1 MNICLCITNFK
12 NDLVEAISKTAID
25 FALLLNINKRVTCVL
40 YTPGTIAADESG
52 KTALENVS
60 FTTSRD
66 YHSKIRVLRNIIAL
80 GRYLRSENR
89 DFDIFHFHAGN
100 LLEMFLIRM
109 FLPKLSG
116 TKVITVWQLYLG
128 VVESFRLPWSFRKQT
143 RGILH
148 HYLFNSWPLIP
159 LFWLG
164 AGYFD
169 RIVVHTAHQ
178 KAQLFFVPERKIR
191 LVENGVPAPRE
202 TARRKRGNPPGV
214 LYVGHATAVKGLD
227 VLLSALSRAR
237 RRTEFRVTLALTEF
251 QNIDIERLVA
261 LNGLEDIVTIK
272 GHVDVLDEFLRHDVL
287 VIPHK
292 TSVGTSCYP
301 NIALE
306 AFSVGIP
313 IIASATD
320 VLTEIIDDRVTGLLV
335 PPGDAIR
342 LEQALV
348 ELLNAPQDTEKMAQ
362 TQQDVFSRRFTI
374 DRYVERHLQIYEE
387 LSGAGPQT
395 DGTGDS
401 ERHS

>member
-40 YTPGTIAADESG
+40 YTPGTIAANESR
-52 KTALENVS
+52 KMALENVS

-66 YHSKIRVLRNIIAL
+66 YHSKIRVLWNIIAL
-80 GRYLRSENR
+80 GHYLRSDSRN
-89 DFDIFHFHAGN
+89 FDIFHFHAGN

-116 TKVITVWQLYLG
+116 TKVITVWQPYLG
-128 VVESFRLPWSFRKQT
+128 VVESFRLPWSFRNQIG
-143 RGILH
+143 GILH

-169 RIVVHTAHQ
+169 RIVVHTTHQ
-178 KAQLFFVPERKIR
+178 KAQLFFIPKRKIR
-191 LVENGVPAPRE
+191 LIENGVPAPQKTIRRE
-202 TARRKRGNPPGV
+202 KSYPPGV

-227 VLLSALSRAR
+227 VLLSALCRAR
-237 RRTEFRVTLALTEF
+237 RQTEFRVTLALTEF
-251 QNIDIERLVA
+251 QNIDVERLVA

-292 TSVGTSCYP
+292 VSVGTSCYP

-306 AFSVGIP
+306 AFSVGIS

-320 VLTEIIDDRVTGLLV
+320 VLREIIDDRITGFLV
-335 PPGDAIR
+335 PPGDVIR

-348 ELLNAPQDTEKMAQ
+348 KLFNAPQDTEKMAKS
-362 TQQDVFSRRFTI
+362 QQDVFNRRFFI

-387 LSGAGPQT
+387 LSSPRPPTNRA
-395 DGTGDS
+395 GDS
-401 ERHS
+401 GRHS